1 MPYQIPGQPGT
12 WYAPG
17 ERKRSRTIIWR
28 GQLPDGQWTELVT
41 NATDRAGAQTYLKNA
56 LQRWHRDRPP
66 AAGAQVS
73 LATAAHHYA
82 AADARS
88 DVERARVARVVRY
101 LGAETPVSAVNQA
114 HVTAAAAAFRAERT
128 RANAIARAANP
139 PRQAYPL
146 PSAETINR
154 EVTTPLRSIVHFAAR
169 QGWRGWTPL
178 AAVRRPEGEVPN
190 PQRPAARDGDVA
202 RLLSAIAAAAA
213 QIKPLASG
221 RRKAGDRRRATLNAL
236 YALVLLTHERGYRIG
251 EWLRWDWETIDLDAA
266 RARILI
272 SKPDRWLDFEMS
284 PEAVA
289 ALSALDARP
298 AGRVFPWEGR
308 SAVYGAIDK
317 VSPKGIRWR
326 PHDSRRA
333 VVTAVLR
340 NTGDP
345 TVARDYVGHA
355 SVKTTLRYSVVDP
368 GEVRPQVRQPGQSR
382 PRQAGKRRNP

>member
-12 WYAPG
+12 WYEPG

-41 NATDRAGAQTYLKNA
+41 NATDRAGAQAYLRAA

-66 AAGAQVS
+66 AAGEQVS
-73 LATAAHHYA
+73 LAIAAHHYA

-101 LGAETPVSAVNQA
+101 LGPETSVGAINQA
-114 HVTAAAAAFRAERT
+114 HVTAAAAAFRAERA
-128 RANAIARAANP
+128 RANAVARATG
-139 PRQAYPL
+139 RQAYPP
-146 PSAETINR
+146 PSAGTINR
-154 EVTTPLRSIVHFAAR
+154 EVTTPLRAIVHFAAR

-178 AAVRRPEGEVPN
+178 AAVRRPEGEVPSR
-190 PQRPAARDGDVA
+190 QRPAARDDDVA
-202 RLLSAIAAAAA
+202 RLLSAIAAASA
-213 QIKPLASG
+213 QIRPLESG
-221 RRKAGDRRRATLNAL
+221 RQKASDRRRGTLNAL
-236 YALVLLTHERGYRIG
+236 YALILLVHERGYRIG
-251 EWLRWDWETIDLDAA
+251 EWLRWDWETIDLAA
-266 RARILI
+266 GRARILL
-272 SKPDRWLDFEMS
+272 SKPDRWADFEIS

-289 ALSALDARP
+289 ALAALDARP
-298 AGRVFPWEGR
+298 AGRVFPWHGR
-308 SAVYGAIDK
+308 SAVYGAVDAIA
-317 VSPKGIRWR
+317 PEGIRWR

-368 GEVRPQVRQPGQSR
+368 GEVRPQVRQPGHVR
-382 PRQAGKRRNP
+382 PRRAGKRGNP